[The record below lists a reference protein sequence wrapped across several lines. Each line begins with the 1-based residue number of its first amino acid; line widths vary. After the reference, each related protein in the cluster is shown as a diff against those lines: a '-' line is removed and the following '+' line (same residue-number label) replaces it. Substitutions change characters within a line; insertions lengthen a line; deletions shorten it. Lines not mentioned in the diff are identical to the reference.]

1 MRELLPALIE
11 SLEAEVARVTESMH
25 SPEHFRQGAEGIQAA
40 GRALAAMQARLEQ
53 AYSRWNEL
61 E

>member
-1 MRELLPALIE
+1 MN
-11 SLEAEVARVTESMH
+11 

-40 GRALAAMQARLEQ
+40 GRALAAMQAQLEQ